1 MKITLEQRKAI
12 KEVVQYSIENERK
25 DLEET
30 LYTISHFNDTLTP
43 FDGIE
48 FDSMSNKE
56 LNIFCEENSVVH
68 IWNYLYE
75 LSLIG

>member
-30 LYTISHFNDTLTP
+30 LYTM

-56 LNIFCEENSVVH
+56 LNIFCEENGVVH
-68 IWNYLYE
+68 IWNYIYE

>member
-30 LYTISHFNDTLTP
+30 LYTM

>member
-30 LYTISHFNDTLTP
+30 LYTM
-43 FDGIE
+43 FDGIDFE
-48 FDSMSNKE
+48 SMSDKE
-56 LNIFCEENSVVH
+56 LDTFCEENGIVH

>member
-30 LYTISHFNDTLTP
+30 LYTTFDDTD
-43 FDGIE
+43 FE
-48 FDSMSNKE
+48 SMSDKE
-56 LNIFCEENSVVH
+56 LDTFCEEKGVVH

>member
-1 MKITLEQRKAI
+1 MNITPQQRRAI
-12 KEVVQYSIENERK
+12 KEVVQYSIEDERR

-30 LYTISHFNDTLTP
+30 LYTM
-43 FDGIE
+43 FDGTE

-56 LNIFCEENSVVH
+56 LNTFCEENNVVH
-68 IWNYLYE
+68 IWCYLYE

>member
-30 LYTISHFNDTLTP
+30 LYTI

-56 LNIFCEENSVVH
+56 LNIFCEENDVVH
-68 IWNYLYE
+68 IWNYIYE